1 MIPGT
6 QGIRAAHPKTF
17 FFAPFPDT
25 QFDPHAAAARPQ
37 HTYYCG
43 IRLRDRPRADS
54 KYDVRAIYPASHPL
68 CKPPTE
74 NKALAKVA
82 ELSIDDYFLKAQV
95 PEDDGFLKPLWEKAN
110 KKKSGWEARGSDEE
124 TSPSPSIFNFQ
135 AISILLFLVLTLF
148 GMFGSS
154 SSSLPCPLPL
164 TGTLNYA
171 LLCAAYTLF
180 PPTLWV
186 RDGVL
191 QVSLRAGWY
200 GR

>member
-17 FFAPFPDT
+17 FFAPFPGT

-110 KKKSGWEARGSDEE
+110 KKKSGHLH
-124 TSPSPSIFNFQ
+124 T
-135 AISILLFLVLTLF
+135 
-148 GMFGSS
+148 
-154 SSSLPCPLPL
+154 PLPRTNPL
-164 TGTLNYA
+164 RNVRVLFKLA
-171 LLCAAYTLF
+171 VCAAYTLF